1 MGDEERHAQLP
12 FAGHPVGKHFIEET
26 IPMRNPI
33 RISLGFIILA
43 GLLVAG
49 VSRGQEKAAP
59 AKTLDLA
66 PEMQK
71 LGFLIGDWH
80 YTNKFEKTK
89 MMPDGGAS
97 EGTYRATIGPG
108 GHSILTDFEEEA
120 GPMAGSAGHEVITWD
135 TAKSSFD
142 AYAFVSDGPGCF
154 TRAGTWEKD
163 QLVFSR
169 EINAGGKTVRM
180 RFVYTEAKPDAIT
193 IEVYMGVADGPL
205 KLSFTTRAR
214 KT

>member
-1 MGDEERHAQLP
+1 VR
-12 FAGHPVGKHFIEET
+12 KHFIEET

-49 VSRGQEKAAP
+49 VSRWQEKAAP

-71 LGFLIGDWH
+71 LGFLIGNWH

-108 GHSILTDFEEEA
+108 GHSILTDFEEKT
-120 GPMAGSAGHEVITWD
+120 GSMVGSAAHEVITWD
-135 TAKSSFD
+135 AAKSSYD

-154 TRAGTWEKD
+154 TRTGTWEKD
-163 QLVFSR
+163 QLVFTR
-169 EINAGGKTVRM
+169 EMNAGAKSVRM
-180 RFVYTEAKPDAIT
+180 RFVYTEAKPEAIT
-193 IEVYMGVADGPL
+193 IEAYVGVGDAPL
-205 KLSFTTRAR
+205 KLSFTVRA
-214 KT
+214 KKI